1 VILMLPVREPPDL
14 GVKLIEMV
22 QFSCFFKLTLQL
34 LLCAKSPETVML
46 DMTSAAFPPLE
57 TVTT

>member
-1 VILMLPVREPPDL
+1 MLPVREPPDV

-22 QFSCFFKLTLQL
+22 QFSCFFKPTLQVL
-34 LLCAKSPETVML
+34 FCAKSPETVML
-46 DMTSAAFPPLE
+46 DITSAAFPPLE